1 MKTYAITITL
11 PDGSQGRLVGIYPSS
26 SDAVIA
32 AMSTFPQATRISAR
46 RLT

>member
-1 MKTYAITITL
+1 MKSFVVTITM
-11 PDGSQGRLVGIYPSS
+11 PDGSQGLHVGIYPSS

-32 AMSTFPQATRISAR
+32 AITTFPQAMRISAR